1 MDLTLEEKIKL
12 EMKRR
17 SYTYADLAERLGISV
32 GYVFDIVRGNRNGGI
47 YLEKILNILDI
58 EAESF
63 PESEF

>member
-63 PESEF
+63 PESE